1 MLNIKLASLH
11 DSYSTLF
18 FIVLIF
24 FIIFVTEFLLF
35 FRSEFVS
42 LNVVNNAFLMDFLND
57 RFSTI
62 NFDSFVFTN
71 LKVISVAIFNDYLYA
86 FLLAGYILLLAMV
99 SAIILTLQK
108 AFINKSQ
115 NIYNQLMTNFNKT
128 IVSYS

>member
-1 MLNIKLASLH
+1 LNIKLASLH

-42 LNVVNNAFLMDFLND
+42 LNVANNAFLMDFLSD
-57 RFSTI
+57 KFSTI
-62 NFDSFVFTN
+62 NFDSLVLTN
-71 LKVISVAIFNDYLYA
+71 LKVISVALFNDYLYA